1 MKLTRFMPFIGVTVI
16 LLFGAE
22 YSAQAQ
28 EGASSGSSTAA
39 SVEPFLGRWDLTVKG
54 PDGEY
59 PSWLELQQE
68 DGHLKGRLQGRRGNV
83 RPLEEASFS
92 NGILTFGYPKYHW
105 AFEAKVV
112 GTGLV
117 GTATGPNGT
126 PLTWV
131 GSRAPSLDRTKSPKW
146 GRPIQLFNGKD
157 LSGWKM
163 DQPGPPVWTVQD
175 GTLVSPGHGPELIY
189 DGSFTDFKLHIEF
202 KCGEKSNSGIFLR
215 GRYEVQVENDSPQQG
230 PSHHTGG
237 VYGYVAPSPEL
248 PRTTGEWQMFDIT
261 LVGRRVTVVQNG
273 TTVIDNQEIPG
284 ITGGALDSKEALPG
298 PIYLQGSEPGQVAFR
313 NIILIPAR

>member
-1 MKLTRFMPFIGVTVI
+1 MKLTRFMPVIGVTVV

-22 YSAQAQ
+22 YLAQAQ
-28 EGASSGSSTAA
+28 DGASSGSSTTA

-59 PSWLELQQE
+59 PSWLELRQE

-112 GTGLV
+112 GAGLV
-117 GTATGPNGT
+117 GTATGPSGT
-126 PLTWV
+126 SLSWV
-131 GSRAPSLDRTKSPKW
+131 GSRAPSLERTKSPKW
-146 GRPIQLFNGKD
+146 GRPIPLFNGKD
-157 LSGWKM
+157 LTGWKM
-163 DQPGPPVWTVQD
+163 DQPGPPVWTVQN

-230 PSHHTGG
+230 PSHHTGA
-237 VYGYVAPSPEL
+237 VYGYLVPSPEL
-248 PRTTGEWQMFDIT
+248 PRTTGEWQTFDIT

-284 ITGGALDSKEALPG
+284 ITGGALDSKEASPG

-313 NIILIPAR
+313 NIILTPAR

>member
-1 MKLTRFMPFIGVTVI
+1 MKLTRFMPVIGVTVV

-22 YSAQAQ
+22 YLAQAQ
-28 EGASSGSSTAA
+28 DGASSGSSTTA

-112 GTGLV
+112 GAGLV
-117 GTATGPNGT
+117 GTATGPSGT
-126 PLTWV
+126 SLSWV
-131 GSRAPSLDRTKSPKW
+131 GSRAPSLERTKSPKW
-146 GRPIQLFNGKD
+146 GRPIPLFNGKD
-157 LSGWKM
+157 LTGWKM
-163 DQPGPPVWTVQD
+163 DQPGPPVWTVQN

-189 DGSFTDFKLHIEF
+189 DGSFTDYKLHIEF

-230 PSHHTGG
+230 PSHHTGA
-237 VYGYVAPSPEL
+237 VYGYLVPSPEL
-248 PRTTGEWQMFDIT
+248 PRTTGEWQTFDIT

-284 ITGGALDSKEALPG
+284 ITGGALDSKEASPG

-313 NIILIPAR
+313 NIILTPAR